1 MIAYYVQE
9 CRRVLSRRYTCCIL
23 LTMLAFLL
31 LHLPYYHLQAN
42 SYMQKERNQAYA
54 DAYLLYSSLQNAIQ
68 ENTESAQTFYQ
79 KEYEDYYVL
88 MQLYESKD
96 YAERLDQKL
105 QLQHD
110 IYTREINWLKGE
122 QGFPLTYTLQEREH
136 QAVLTTYMLEHD
148 VLPYATPYENKTAN
162 FFYQFL
168 QSNVSLLIF
177 FLIAVSIVPMIV
189 CRDFEED
196 VYKHI
201 YTAAIPRERVL
212 FAKLLVAI
220 TVIAAFVLIT
230 FGTLTLITWLLYG
243 HGSLAYPYLMENGT
257 LISADSYLIS
267 SIPLY
272 LFTLLFLIVLMF
284 LLSCL
289 CRKQVDTCIYFG
301 LLMALLY
308 ICMEYQM
315 FGKLQAWIPC
325 FYIQGNRILSN
336 EMGLSVTQAVLRCSY
351 YSAALLLGLCVYFHR
366 IDIRK
371 ES

>member
-9 CRRVLSRRYTCCIL
+9 CRRVLFRRYTCCIL

-31 LHLPYYHLQAN
+31 LHLPYDHLQAN
-42 SYMQKERNQAYA
+42 SYMEKERNQAYA
-54 DAYLLYSSLQNAIQ
+54 DAYLLYSSLQNTIQ
-68 ENTESAQTFYQ
+68 ENTESAETFYQ

-96 YAERLDQKL
+96 Y
-105 QLQHD
+105 
-110 IYTREINWLKGE
+110 
-122 QGFPLTYTLQEREH
+122 
-136 QAVLTTYMLEHD
+136 
-148 VLPYATPYENKTAN
+148 
-162 FFYQFL
+162 
-168 QSNVSLLIF
+168 
-177 FLIAVSIVPMIV
+177 
-189 CRDFEED
+189 ED

-212 FAKLLVAI
+212 LAKLLVAM
-220 TVIAAFVLIT
+220 TVITAFVLIT
-230 FGTLTLITWLLYG
+230 FGLLALITWLLYG
-243 HGSLAYPYLMENGT
+243 QGSLAYPYLMENGT
-257 LISADSYLIS
+257 LISAESYLIS

-325 FYIQGNRILSN
+325 FYIQGSRILSN

-351 YSAALLLGLCVYFHR
+351 YSAALLLGFCAYFHG